1 MTGLKNLVTN
11 YAAWSGRSLPGRTK
25 GPKGWQAKLEAASG
39 LRSSH
44 VMLDQEE
51 VGQAMNEVLR
61 LARQAAEAGS
71 AEAWLLLGDLHLV
84 SALSSDF

>member
-1 MTGLKNLVTN
+1 
-11 YAAWSGRSLPGRTK
+11 
-25 GPKGWQAKLEAASG
+25 
-39 LRSSH
+39 
-44 VMLDQEE
+44 MLDQEE